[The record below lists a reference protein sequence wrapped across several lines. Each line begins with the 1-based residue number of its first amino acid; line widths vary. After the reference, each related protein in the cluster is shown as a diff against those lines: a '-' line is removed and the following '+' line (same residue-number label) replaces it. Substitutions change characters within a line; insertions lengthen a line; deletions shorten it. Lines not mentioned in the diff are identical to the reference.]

1 MTELQKSAAAAK
13 LASTDSGNSLKQAAM
28 LAKQAADM
36 NAVKGHL
43 NELKDKAGYIA
54 DDAKE
59 IIGRGAG
66 KARVVGSQA
75 ARNIGDFILAHPK
88 SIGAAGGALG
98 ALAGINH
105 AFNKASKN
113 ENKKTAG
120 DNKMNELQ
128 KQAAY
133 NEYMKS
139 PVTIDEVGIAKEAAA
154 QLYEDCL
161 NKLAFAEQLF
171 GEADNLEKSA
181 ADNGPGVAVPYVNQ
195 MNTPVGLQQSAQPSA
210 AKGLNLKDPGTL
222 GDAQFANAGAL
233 NQFLDEFRNARAQE
247 VFSENGQADPLA
259 GSLSGGKGKTAS
271 VNEELSPLGAF
282 VASRI
287 RG

>member
-13 LASTDSGNSLKQAAM
+13 LASTDSGNSLKQAAQ
-28 LAKQAADM
+28 LAKEAADM
-36 NAVKGHL
+36 NAVKEHF

-59 IIGRGAG
+59 IVGNGAAKAQVAAKAAG
-66 KARVVGSQA
+66 KDAINFI
-75 ARNIGDFILAHPK
+75 RNNKKALG
-88 SIGAAGGALG
+88 GGALAAS
-98 ALAGINH
+98 ALAG
-105 AFNKASKN
+105 AGYAANKYY
-113 ENKKTAG
+113 NKKTAG
-120 DNKMNELQ
+120 DNTMANNLMT

-133 NEYMKS
+133 DEYMAS
-139 PVTIDEVGIAKEAAA
+139 PLTYEEVGIAKEAAA

-171 GEADNLEKSA
+171 GEADTVEKNA

-195 MNTPVGLQQSAQPSA
+195 MNTPVGLQQNAQPTA

-259 GSLSGGKGKTAS
+259 GSLTGGKGKTAS

-282 VASRI
+282 VASRYQ
-287 RG
+287 G